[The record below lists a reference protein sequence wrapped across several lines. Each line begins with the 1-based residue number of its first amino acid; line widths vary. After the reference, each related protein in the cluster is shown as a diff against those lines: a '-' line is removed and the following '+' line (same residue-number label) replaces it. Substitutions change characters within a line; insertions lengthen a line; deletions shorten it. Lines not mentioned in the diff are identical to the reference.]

1 MGEQEDG
8 SGVQTA
14 AALRL
19 HVAEELK
26 IKGGG
31 HRQGASQGAG
41 GERGCQGAPTLGCTL
56 IHRIRR
62 LGLVISFH
70 FPFFLT
76 FVLGQ

>member
-26 IKGGG
+26 KEAAIDKE
-31 HRQGASQGAG
+31 HRKAREVKEAARDARAKAKASPQGAS
-41 GERGCQGAPTLGCTL
+41 
-56 IHRIRR
+56 
-62 LGLVISFH
+62 SK
-70 FPFFLT
+70 
-76 FVLGQ
+76 